1 MSAEPL
7 EVGVV
12 TDDDGTRGDPRDAG
26 SAEVPETIGE
36 AMSSTREQRA
46 TNLER
51 RADDVGSNDLREVDT
66 DALRQIVDLVDQRR
80 HVEDELDAAVR
91 AARSASRSWPEI
103 GAMLGVTKQAAQR
116 KYGKKTVA

>member
-1 MSAEPL
+1 
-7 EVGVV
+7 
-12 TDDDGTRGDPRDAG
+12 
-26 SAEVPETIGE
+26 
-36 AMSSTREQRA
+36 MSSTRKQRA

-51 RADDVGSNDLREVDT
+51 WADDVDSSDLREVDT

-91 AARSASRSWPEI
+91 AARSTSRSWSEI

-116 KYGKKTVA
+116 KYGNKTVA